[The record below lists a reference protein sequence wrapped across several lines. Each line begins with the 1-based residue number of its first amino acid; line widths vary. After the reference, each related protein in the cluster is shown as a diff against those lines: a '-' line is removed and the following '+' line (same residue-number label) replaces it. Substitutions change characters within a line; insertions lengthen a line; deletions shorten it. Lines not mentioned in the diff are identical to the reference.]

1 MHLKTVAIGVV
12 GALASSSLAQNV
24 STYYN
29 PIITGFH
36 PDPTCTFVPE
46 LDNTFFCTFSSF
58 LTFPGLPIYASRDLI
73 NWKLVSN
80 ALSRLDQL
88 PALAFLVRGS
98 TSGIYAPTLRYRDGK
113 LIILTSLASQAYYP
127 TNYTKWDN
135 FIQTSNDPYNSSA
148 WSDPVHFDFPGIDPS
163 PFWDDD
169 GKVYLTGSFDGKSIL
184 QAEIDLD
191 TGEVFGPLVP
201 IWNGTGLPSPEA
213 PHMYKRD
220 GWYYLLT
227 AEGGTRERHRSNF
240 ARSRNIYG
248 PYVGD
253 PANPVLSGYLSQ
265 SYFQAVGHSDIFQ
278 DALGQYWA
286 IALAVRA
293 GYSYNFDPY
302 NSIFPMGREA
312 QLTPVKWPTDEWP
325 TYQNVSGIMTGDFVL
340 PQNPDPSTVPEQGEG
355 GLSQADDVVNFE
367 PGSSLPAHVFHWRL
381 PVAKNYAVSPQ
392 GHDNTLMLR
401 SSVFNLTS
409 FDADSTR
416 GLGQTFVARRQSHT
430 RFRFSVDVQWHGL
443 LTREQNEVGVT
454 ALQDQ
459 AQHFDISVAMLKT
472 NGTGAVAPHIRFRG
486 ISTIT
491 YRLPERFK
499 YVDEAVP
506 LPAHLYGQQVRLQ
519 VEAVNTTHYA
529 FSAGRGGCDEETEM
543 TVYGYTR
550 GNYLIPY
557 YSGVVVGV
565 YATSNATSSFLHRS
579 NLRPMKSKAAREKRQ
594 AWLSRREMDAA
605 SDGGSAPITTGAE
618 RAGALTQVMT
628 ETTGISPITTCNDAK
643 PELIA
648 STARNLVLRIKP
660 DMASQQ
666 IDKRGN
672 DLKAAA
678 SPKKSIDTASIS
690 LSEPQSRP
698 PGISRNVTTPMEN
711 AIAKTE
717 HSGAAP
723 TPHGTIGN
731 GCQSLE
737 NKRPESEARELSAG
751 EKVFGIVELGEA
763 ILYKVSMRR
772 LFLLRRVSKSF
783 QNLIDNFTTLKA
795 SMFLVCL
802 ATRSD
807 GSKDNPLAFSWSQRL
822 PLFDPFEITRSG
834 TWQKGIEEAALLCG
848 G

>member
-1 MHLKTVAIGVV
+1 MHLKTVAIGIL

-46 LDNTFFCTFSSF
+46 LDHTFFCTFSSF

-113 LIILTSLASQAYYP
+113 LIILTTLAHQALYP

-135 FIQTSNDPYNSSA
+135 FIQTSDDPYNSSA

-213 PHMYKRD
+213 PHIYKRD

-278 DALGQYWA
+278 DAMGQYWA

-312 QLTPVKWPTDEWP
+312 QLTPVKWPTGEWP

-340 PQNPDPSTVPEQGEG
+340 PQNPDPSTVPERGEG
-355 GLSQADDVVNFE
+355 GLSQANDVVNFE
-367 PGSSLPAHVFHWRL
+367 PGSKLPAHVFHWRL
-381 PVAKNYAVSPQ
+381 PVAKNYAISPK

-486 ISTIT
+486 ISTTT

-499 YVDEAVP
+499 YVDEAFP
-506 LPAHLYGQQVRLQ
+506 LPAHLRGQQVRLQ

-529 FSAGRGGCDEETEM
+529 FSAGRGGCDEETDM
-543 TVYGYTR
+543 NVYGYTR

-565 YATSNATSSFLHRS
+565 YATSNG
-579 NLRPMKSKAAREKRQ
+579 K
-594 AWLSRREMDAA
+594 W
-605 SDGGSAPITTGAE
+605 GE
-618 RAGALTQVMT
+618 RAFTTYSQRSEAGDT
-628 ETTGISPITTCNDAK
+628 EKLRIIAWSPS
-643 PELIA
+643 EM
-648 STARNLVLRIKP
+648 VLRIKP
-660 DMASQQ
+660 VDVPQHIEKFATS
-666 IDKRGN
+666 
-672 DLKAAA
+672 AA
-678 SPKKSIDTASIS
+678 STSS
-690 LSEPQSRP
+690 
-698 PGISRNVTTPMEN
+698 
-711 AIAKTE
+711 
-717 HSGAAP
+717 
-723 TPHGTIGN
+723 
-731 GCQSLE
+731 
-737 NKRPESEARELSAG
+737 AR
-751 EKVFGIVELGEA
+751 
-763 ILYKVSMRR
+763 
-772 LFLLRRVSKSF
+772 
-783 QNLIDNFTTLKA
+783 
-795 SMFLVCL
+795 
-802 ATRSD
+802 
-807 GSKDNPLAFSWSQRL
+807 
-822 PLFDPFEITRSG
+822 
-834 TWQKGIEEAALLCG
+834 
-848 G
+848 